1 MLSEGGYRDALRFH
15 PGHPV
20 EFDTDTF
27 IASRPA
33 TMRPFLLTL
42 LHLQAFEQFIGDRLD
57 MLNGGRGFKGLFE
70 SEANHYVDKMDTQN
84 RYKEWIKVLH
94 CHLFAV
100 LCSIFRLSFLA
111 LYAQCCVFH

>member
-1 MLSEGGYRDALRFH
+1 MSEGGYRDALRFH

-70 SEANHYVDKMDTQN
+70 SEANHYVDKLDTQQ
-84 RYKEWIKVLH
+84 RYKEWIKVLISL
-94 CHLFAV
+94 LFAAF
-100 LCSIFRLSFLA
+100 CSDFSGCFFSFF
-111 LYAQCCVFH
+111 QCCVFY